1 MNLAK
6 KLNPLLVYVAIGT
19 VADCQSIIE
28 PTNRLL
34 VKAGLQL
41 FNNQN
46 YHSYGLEQLAIQTG
60 LQQKQNQGYKIQ
72 SSDLGYLFSPIL
84 NSSGRISHAK
94 LSIELLITD
103 QFETAKRLATE
114 LIETNNS
121 RKEMV
126 KDILDE
132 VNLQANSQF
141 LAKSG
146 ALWLEGDWNKGL
158 VGLIASRL
166 VSSYN
171 LPVIVVSLNDSEAT
185 ASLRAP
191 EGYHLP
197 NAISSL
203 PPGLI
208 LKGGGH
214 PGAAGFT
221 AVSGNLAEI
230 KTQLIYA
237 LKKQV
242 ENKEILA
249 TSYLPHSF
257 EQKLPPEIEL
267 LQYRR
272 DLIWLNQDELTPD
285 LLKESDTLDPF
296 GMDFLQPKF
305 VVKLNNFG
313 YRLMG
318 KDFSSARILTNN
330 FSFSVFNLDQ
340 NVLQTLAN
348 LEPQIMPRKWDL
360 WAVLKTSQNTWNNK
374 TTTELIAEKI
384 WVVKS

>member
-19 VADCQSIIE
+19 VADCQSITE

-46 YHSYGLEQLAIQTG
+46 YHSLGLEQLAILTG
-60 LQQKQNQGYKIQ
+60 LKAKQDQGYKVQ

-84 NSSGRISHAK
+84 NSSGRISHAR
-94 LSIELLITD
+94 LSIELLISND
-103 QFETAKRLATE
+103 LEKAKLLATE
-114 LIETNNS
+114 LIQTNNS

-126 KDILDE
+126 KEILEE
-132 VNLQANSQF
+132 VNLQASSQF
-141 LAKSG
+141 LAKS
-146 ALWLEGDWNKGL
+146 AVLWLEGEWNKGL

-171 LPVIVVSLNDSEAT
+171 LPVVVVSLDELEST

-197 NAISSL
+197 NGISRL
-203 PPGLI
+203 KTGLI

-221 AVSGNLAEI
+221 AKSENLAQI
-230 KTQLIYA
+230 KIDLTKA
-237 LKKQV
+237 LKAQV
-242 ENKEILA
+242 ENNQILA
-249 TSYLPHSF
+249 PSYLPSDF
-257 EQKLPPEIEL
+257 KQKLPANIEL
-267 LQYRR
+267 LKYRK
-272 DLIWLNQDELTPD
+272 DLIWLDENELTPE
-285 LLKESDTLDPF
+285 LLSQSDSLDPF

-305 VVKLNNFG
+305 VVKLSTFG
-313 YRLMG
+313 YRIMG

-330 FSFSVFNLDQ
+330 FSFSVFNLDKDILE
-340 NVLQTLAN
+340 NLAT
-348 LEPQIMPRKWDL
+348 LEPQINPKESDL
-360 WAVLKTSQNTWNNK
+360 WAILKTSQNTWNNK
-374 TTTELIAEKI
+374 TTIELIAEKI
-384 WVVKS
+384 WLEDK